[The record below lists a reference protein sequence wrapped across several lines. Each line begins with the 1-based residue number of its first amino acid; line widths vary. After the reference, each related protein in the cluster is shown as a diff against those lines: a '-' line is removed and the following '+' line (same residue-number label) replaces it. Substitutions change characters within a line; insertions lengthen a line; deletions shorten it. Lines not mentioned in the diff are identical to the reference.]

1 MQRLRGTGL
10 ATSMAP
16 LGVVLCSNPDAD
28 HYLIDTLGP
37 QLLISDCAY
46 SKLSGDQIYASV
58 FNISSAFKFQNPDLK
73 PDKCF
78 AVVI

>member
-16 LGVVLCSNPDAD
+16 LGVVLCGNPDAN
-28 HYLIDTLGP
+28 HCLIDTLGP

-46 SKLSGDQIYASV
+46 SKLSGDQHMHQYLTYHQHLSFRI
-58 FNISSAFKFQNPDLK
+58 LT
-73 PDKCF
+73 
-78 AVVI
+78 